1 MKIEDIQNHYL
12 LHRHREESRAY
23 FIPFSNR
30 EDMLTKKRS
39 KSKRIQMLNGKW
51 KFCYSETPQE
61 SPLYLQEGNV
71 SVNDWGEIEVP
82 GHWQLQGYGVP
93 HYTNVLYPFP
103 VDPPYTPTEN
113 PTGTYYRTFIIPENW
128 QEEEIY
134 LRFEGVD
141 NSFHVLLNGEEV
153 GFSKGSRVPAEFN
166 ITPYVK
172 TGANELM
179 VVVYKWSDSSYLEDQ
194 DMWWLSGI
202 FRDVYLIAR
211 PKTHIKDFFI
221 HADLVN
227 NHHGGQLKVK
237 VDLRKSENEPL
248 SGCTLTGK
256 LVDDQNKLLYEEV
269 FPLDNQ
275 TSTKIQTQLKD
286 VRKWSAEEPNLYQF
300 ILELELPSGKKE
312 IISQNVGFRSV
323 ELKDGLILV
332 NGKPIKFKG
341 VNRHDNHPDLG
352 RAVTVESMEQ
362 DIRLIKQ
369 ANCNA
374 VRSAHYPNDPRFY
387 DLCDFYGLYVID
399 EADLETHGFELVG
412 NVHQLSDDPNWQ
424 EAYLDRMERMVE
436 RDKNHP
442 SILFWSLGNES
453 GDGIN
458 HKAMAEWTTKQ
469 DPSRL
474 IHYEGESRS
483 KESTNTILYEK
494 DAVYSDVNSTM
505 YTPIDEL
512 EKLGQNKKLK
522 KPHIVCEYGHAMGN
536 GPGAL
541 QDYWDTF
548 YKYPRLQG
556 GFIWEWSDHG
566 LRQKTSDGVEY
577 YAYGGDFG
585 DTPNDYNFVID
596 GLVQPDRTPT
606 PGYFELKKVQEP
618 VHVEGLDIE
627 KGIVKITN
635 RYDFIS
641 LDHLQLSWNLESEG
655 KMIET
660 GVLSLENIP
669 AGTSKELSIPI
680 DIEKNKNRVSTHVL
694 NLQFLTAITMD
705 WAEAG
710 FEIAW
715 SQVKYPVTGL
725 QKKENSNLDS
735 YQKLNVRDSSL
746 KLEIGGTDFTYLFD
760 KVKGTLNK
768 WTKAGNDLLEEG
780 PRMNVWR
787 AMTDNDHRSAVI
799 WKKAGLHQMQIRAQ
813 SFEWEWIEKKNGVRI
828 VVSQRLAPP
837 ILGWGVRITQ
847 IYTIDCEGICFIE
860 VKGTPEGDYPRT
872 VPRIGMEMVLPKHL
886 EHVQYYGLGPYET
899 YIDTQSAGKLGVY
912 NNTVDRLGFNYIYP
926 QENGN
931 RSKVE
936 WAKFT
941 DRRGN
946 GIEIKNEKDFQFSV
960 RNYTQDNLDQ
970 AQHIFNLERK
980 DEIYLYIDYA
990 QNGIGSASCGPDVLP
1005 KHELKLTDFTFSF
1018 QLHPERE

>member
-1 MKIEDIQNHYL
+1 MSTEDIQNHYL
-12 LHRHREESRAY
+12 LHRNREKSRAH
-23 FIPFSNR
+23 FIPFSNM

-51 KFCYSETPQE
+51 KFYYSETPQE
-61 SPLYLQEGNV
+61 SPMYLHGKNV
-71 SVNDWGEIEVP
+71 SVNDWDEIEVP

-113 PTGTYYRTFIIPENW
+113 PTGTYYREFVIPENW
-128 QEEEIY
+128 EEENVS

-141 NSFHVLLNGEEV
+141 NSFHVLLNGSEV

-166 ITPYVK
+166 ITPYMK
-172 TGANELM
+172 TGANKLM

-221 HADLVN
+221 HADLQN
-227 NHHGGQLKVK
+227 NYQDGQLKVNVELHK
-237 VDLRKSENEPL
+237 GEKETLT
-248 SGCTLTGK
+248 GCTLTGR
-256 LVDDQNKLLYEEV
+256 LVDNQNKLLYEEI
-269 FPLDNQ
+269 FPLDNE
-275 TSTKIQTQLKD
+275 TTEIQTQLKD
-286 VRKWSAEEPNLYQF
+286 ILKWSAEQPNLYQF
-300 ILELELPSGKKE
+300 ILELELSSGKKE
-312 IISQNVGFRSV
+312 IISQNIGFRSV
-323 ELKDGLILV
+323 ELKEGLVLV

-352 RAVTVESMEQ
+352 RAVTVELMEQ

-412 NVHQLSDDPNWQ
+412 NVHQLSDDPEWQ

-458 HKAMAEWTTKQ
+458 HKVMAEWAMKR
-469 DPSRL
+469 DLSRL

-483 KESTNTILYEK
+483 KESTNTILYKK

-512 EKLGQNKKLK
+512 EKLGQNRELK

-556 GFIWEWSDHG
+556 GFVWEWSDHG
-566 LRQKTSDGVEY
+566 IRQKNSEGVEY

-618 VHVEGLDIE
+618 VHVEVLDIE

-655 KMIET
+655 KTIET
-660 GVLSLENIP
+660 GVLPLERIA
-669 AGTSKELSIPI
+669 AGTSKELTIPI
-680 DIEKNKNRVSTHVL
+680 NAENNKNRTCMHVL
-694 NLQFLTAITMD
+694 NLQFLTATKTD
-705 WAEAG
+705 WTEAG

-715 SQVKYPVTGL
+715 SQIKYPVTDI
-725 QKKENSNLDS
+725 QKKVKEKRNS
-735 YQKLNVRDSSL
+735 YQKLNVIDRSIT
-746 KLEIGGTDFTYLFD
+746 LEVCGIDFNFTFD
-760 KVKGTLNK
+760 KVRGTLSK
-768 WTKAGNDLLEEG
+768 WTKAENDLIEKG
-780 PRMNVWR
+780 PQMNLWR
-787 AMTDNDHRSAVI
+787 AMTDNDHRSEVI
-799 WKKAGLHQMQIRAQ
+799 WKNAGLHQMQIRTQ
-813 SFEWEWIEKKNGVRI
+813 SFEWKWIEDQNVVRI
-828 VVSQRLAPP
+828 VVSQRVAPP
-837 ILGWGVRITQ
+837 ILGWGIIVTQ
-847 IYTIDCEGICFIE
+847 TYTIDCAGVCFVE

-872 VPRIGMEMVLPKHL
+872 IPRIGMEMILPKHL
-886 EHVQYYGLGPYET
+886 EHVQYYGLGPHET

-912 NNTVDRLGFNYIYP
+912 NHTVDGLGFDYVYP

-931 RSKVE
+931 RSEVG

-946 GIEIKNEKDFQFSV
+946 GLEIKNEKKFQFSV
-960 RNYTQDNLDQ
+960 RHYTQDNLDQ
-970 AQHIFNLERK
+970 AQHSYNLKRK

-1005 KHELKLTDFTFSF
+1005 KHELKLADFRFSF
-1018 QLHPERE
+1018 QLHSQRE